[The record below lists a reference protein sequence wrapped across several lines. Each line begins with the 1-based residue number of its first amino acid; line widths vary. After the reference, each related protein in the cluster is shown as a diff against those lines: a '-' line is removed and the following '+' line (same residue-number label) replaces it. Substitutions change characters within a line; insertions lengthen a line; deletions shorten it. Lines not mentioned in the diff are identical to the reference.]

1 MRTHSYNQP
10 SSQYRLNIIHRP
22 VSVMG
27 RDLFCLEYSLTWNPQ
42 RSKLSSNASILKNWI
57 RREKH
62 VDVLNI
68 SPPPP
73 PPPLNK
79 GWFII
84 QLQLLPCPYL

>member
-1 MRTHSYNQP
+1 MRTHSHNQP

-27 RDLFCLEYSLTWNPQ
+27 RDLFCLEYSLTLNPQ

-62 VDVLNI
+62 SVDVLNI
-68 SPPPP
+68 FFSSNEDW
-73 PPPLNK
+73 L
-79 GWFII
+79 II
-84 QLQLLPCPYL
+84 QLQHLPCPYL